1 MELIVTLN
9 VPLVAELMVGAVQVG
24 VVTTGVVTTGVVT
37 TGVVTTGGVTTT
49 GGTTTTGGVTTGVV
63 GTTPLLLV
71 VAIVVIKAL
80 DSGKLS
86 VGSGLKAVVSVVRFA
101 VCEVVATL
109 AVTTAARFLP
119 ASVNVLAVVGKLPAL
134 ALESAAMAL
143 TLSKIEAV
151 GAAWAKAAR
160 YAP

>member
-1 MELIVTLN
+1 MIVTLN

-49 GGTTTTGGVTTGVV
+49 GGATTAGGVTTGVV

-71 VAIVVIKAL
+71 VAMVVIKVL
-80 DSGKLS
+80 DSGKMS
-86 VGSGLKAVVSVVRFA
+86 VGSGLNAVVSVVRLA

-109 AVTTAARFLP
+109 AATTAAKFLP
-119 ASVNVLAVVGKLPAL
+119 ASVIVLAVVGKDPAL

>member
-1 MELIVTLN
+1 MN
-9 VPLVAELMVGAVQVG
+9 VPLAEDKVGTVQ
-24 VVTTGVVTTGVVT
+24 VTTGVVTTGVVT
-37 TGVVTTGGVTTT
+37 TGVVTTGGTT
-49 GGTTTTGGVTTGVV
+49 GGTTTTGGVTTGGVTTAGGVTTGVV

-71 VAIVVIKAL
+71 VAMVVIKAL
-80 DSGKLS
+80 DSGKLK
-86 VGSGLKAVVSVVRFA
+86 VGSGLKAVVKVVRLA

-109 AVTTAARFLP
+109 AITTATKFLP
-119 ASVNVLAVVGKLPAL
+119 ASVNVLAVVGNDPAL
-134 ALESAAMAL
+134 ALESAAMAF